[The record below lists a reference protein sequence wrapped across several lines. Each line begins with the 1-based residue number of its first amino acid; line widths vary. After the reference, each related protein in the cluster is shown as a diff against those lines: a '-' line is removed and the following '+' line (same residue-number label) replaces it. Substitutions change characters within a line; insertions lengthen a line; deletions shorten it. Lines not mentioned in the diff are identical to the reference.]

1 LVIDLTEYDAGSGY
15 GQTLG
20 SFTLNT
26 ASMASNM
33 LTYQGTLLTSSTL
46 NIPAD
51 LLLRVWA
58 KNLAVN
64 GDIEIDRIEIFPTL
78 APVNLTSL
86 TISYK
91 DDWESFD
98 LNTGGNDTSTVNAE
112 PANGGFVMDGLLTSS
127 KNPLWVTWPTHPTR
141 SRLTGIHSRKYLR

>member
-1 LVIDLTEYDAGSGY
+1 
-15 GQTLG
+15 
-20 SFTLNT
+20 
-26 ASMASNM
+26 
-33 LTYQGTLLTSSTL
+33 
-46 NIPAD
+46 
-51 LLLRVWA
+51 VWA

-98 LNTGGNDTSTVNAE
+98 LNTGGMTLLRSMLSQLTVVRHGWA
-112 PANGGFVMDGLLTSS
+112 AYIV
-127 KNPLWVTWPTHPTR
+127 KNPLWVTWPTHQP
-141 SRLTGIHSRKYLR
+141 GAG